1 MDDFIRRIPL
11 VGAGFLLA
19 VLWFDLMFDTLVSG
33 EPAGVLSEEVLSSI
47 AAYYQRAVVDSHPM
61 GSFVGGAMFLTLL
74 AMGRQIYAN
83 LIPRKLAIASFGFA
97 VVPISLAM
105 LRVVPNAARL
115 GSRVDSHEVQSEL
128 ARSIYYDHIGC
139 LLAILV
145 VTAIQLMAVR
155 TAETKAG
162 GEV

>member
-74 AMGRQIYAN
+74 TPSSTYTLR
-83 LIPRKLAIASFGFA
+83 RE
-97 VVPISLAM
+97 
-105 LRVVPNAARL
+105 LRVLAYQAL
-115 GSRVDSHEVQSEL
+115 VDRGL
-128 ARSIYYDHIGC
+128 
-139 LLAILV
+139 
-145 VTAIQLMAVR
+145 T
-155 TAETKAG
+155 T
-162 GEV
+162 